1 LVLIGDLK
9 MTDKEKRI
17 EKARETL
24 ARKIAERKLMP
35 NAIMVLRGNF
45 AGHIPKSYGVNKI
58 K

>member
-1 LVLIGDLK
+1 